1 MRIEDIMCK
10 QVETCRCEDT
20 LAQAAA
26 KMWEHDIG
34 ALPVLGPD
42 GRVTSVITDRDI
54 AMDAYITGKKLGD
67 LIVAEAMSRR
77 LVTVQATDELR
88 VAEDRMQSEQ
98 VHRIPVLDARGVLK
112 GIVTINDL
120 AHHIQTARSVGGVE
134 PEEVAGTLAAIS
146 KPRSVSRSP
155 VRAAP

>member
-10 QVETCRCEDT
+10 QVETCRSEDT

-34 ALPVLGPD
+34 ALPVIGPD
-42 GRVTSVITDRDI
+42 GRVTAVITDRDI
-54 AMDAYITGKKLGD
+54 AMDAYITGKKLGE
-67 LIVAEAMSRR
+67 LNVAEAMSRR
-77 LVTVQATDELR
+77 LISVQPADDLR
-88 VAEDRMQSEQ
+88 VAGDRMQSEQ
-98 VHRIPVLDARGVLK
+98 VHRIPVVDAKGLLK

-120 AHHIQTARSVGGVE
+120 AHHLQTARTAAGVG
-134 PEEVAGTLAAIS
+134 PAEVAGTLAAIT
-146 KPRSVSRSP
+146 KPRSVSS

>member
-10 QVETCRCEDT
+10 QVETCRSEDT

-34 ALPVLGPD
+34 ALPVLGLD

-54 AMDAYITGKKLGD
+54 AMDAYINGKKLGE
-67 LIVAEAMSRR
+67 LNVAEAMSRR
-77 LVTVQATDELR
+77 LVTVQPADELR

-98 VHRIPVLDARGVLK
+98 VHRIPVVDARGFLK

-120 AHHIQTARSVGGVE
+120 AHHFQTARTAEGVQ
-134 PEEVAGTLAAIS
+134 PAEVAGTLAAIS
-146 KPRSVSRSP
+146 KPRSVSVSP
-155 VRAAP
+155 VRGAP